1 MITSE
6 SVNNFSTI
14 STIANEGDSTNES
27 IQHKNEIENEL
38 ERSLIDSA
46 KKVKHDL
53 HLEQESKLDDYSN
66 RQPDP
71 DSMKMFVGQIPKDWS
86 EDDCRKLL
94 EPYGPIY
101 AINLLRDKETKQ
113 SKGCCFV
120 TFYTRKSALDAQ
132 NDLHNLKLLPTC
144 RNPIQ
149 MKPADNENKNDRKLF
164 VGKLSKFVKE
174 SDVMN
179 TFSNYGTVEECVILR
194 DTNGISK
201 GCAFVTFTTR
211 SSASNAIRALHQS
224 KTFEGCTTPI
234 VVKFAEASVK
244 EAKKLRQDVS
254 PLSPIFNSLCTPP
267 NPINQCLTG
276 PTLLENS
283 YLNLIKAQYPHHQ
296 PQQHQHYQP
305 QQQLI
310 LSLPQPYVPAREV
323 YPNSILLGGNNVGK
337 LPLLPNQML
346 ANASHL
352 NATKLLSP
360 ESLSLASLP
369 ALTATTIPQPYSAL
383 ASLTK
388 LNSIAANSKQVEG
401 PEGANLFI
409 YHLPAEYNDADL
421 VGLFMPFGNVISAK
435 VFIDKNSNL
444 SKCFGFVSY
453 DNVESAQT
461 AIRSMNGFQVLN
473 KRLKV
478 QLKKV
483 RDRPY

>member
-1 MITSE
+1 M
-6 SVNNFSTI
+6 
-14 STIANEGDSTNES
+14 
-27 IQHKNEIENEL
+27 
-38 ERSLIDSA
+38 
-46 KKVKHDL
+46 
-53 HLEQESKLDDYSN
+53 
-66 RQPDP
+66 
-71 DSMKMFVGQIPKDWS
+71 
-86 EDDCRKLL
+86 
-94 EPYGPIY
+94 
-101 AINLLRDKETKQ
+101 
-113 SKGCCFV
+113 
-120 TFYTRKSALDAQ
+120 
-132 NDLHNLKLLPTC
+132 
-144 RNPIQ
+144 
-149 MKPADNENKNDRKLF
+149 
-164 VGKLSKFVKE
+164 
-174 SDVMN
+174 
-179 TFSNYGTVEECVILR
+179 
-194 DTNGISK
+194 
-201 GCAFVTFTTR
+201 
-211 SSASNAIRALHQS
+211 
-224 KTFEGCTTPI
+224 
-234 VVKFAEASVK
+234 VKFAEASVK

-409 YHLPAEYNDADL
+409 YHLPGKLYAC
-421 VGLFMPFGNVISAK
+421 FNV
-435 VFIDKNSNL
+435 
-444 SKCFGFVSY
+444 
-453 DNVESAQT
+453 
-461 AIRSMNGFQVLN
+461 
-473 KRLKV
+473 
-478 QLKKV
+478 
-483 RDRPY
+483 

>member
-1 MITSE
+1 MDTSPCLNGTLDNNNDAALVQQAKDLIMAASVLLNENMIHSVSGPKTSGAAT
-6 SVNNFSTI
+6 VLFPQ
-14 STIANEGDSTNES
+14 TNAM
-27 IQHKNEIENEL
+27 INHQHCICPVVDTL
-38 ERSLIDSA
+38 AR
-46 KKVKHDL
+46 
-53 HLEQESKLDDYSN
+53 
-66 RQPDP
+66 
-71 DSMKMFVGQIPKDWS
+71 
-86 EDDCRKLL
+86 
-94 EPYGPIY
+94 
-101 AINLLRDKETKQ
+101 T
-113 SKGCCFV
+113 
-120 TFYTRKSALDAQ
+120 
-132 NDLHNLKLLPTC
+132 LPTSNLVSC

-254 PLSPIFNSLCTPP
+254 PLSPIFNSF
-267 NPINQCLTG
+267 
-276 PTLLENS
+276 
-283 YLNLIKAQYPHHQ
+283 AQYPHHQ